1 MMATQCGSHWA
12 VLLVVVGGSSDMARH
27 SCRGCRVVVNKIKFK

>member
-1 MMATQCGSHWA
+1 MMATQCGRWA
-12 VLLVVVGGSSDMARH
+12 VLLVVGGSSDMARH